1 MKPLKKKLIRKKLKA
16 AKKSVKT
23 ATKKVRKAAKAAAKT
38 AGKAAKQARK
48 STGAGQKHVVVLH
61 GIAVNKLF
69 MTGIS
74 GHLKKQGYTVHA
86 ISYPSRAKSWETL
99 VDEHIAPEIA
109 KIPAKKVD
117 FVVHSMGGLLTR
129 VYALKYGAEKIGR
142 VVMIGTP
149 NHGSDVADFLKSWPI
164 YKWYFGE
171 AGQTLGT
178 TPDGIHAKLP
188 PLNFECGIIAGENHL
203 FRFVRNALMP
213 NLKYP
218 HDGAVSVESTKVA
231 GMKDHTVIDG
241 DHSQMVWMPRVWKL
255 TSSFLKNGK
264 FAA

>member
-1 MKPLKKKLIRKKLKA
+1 MKPLKKKLKA
-16 AKKSVKT
+16 AKKAASSVKKT
-23 ATKKVRKAAKAAAKT
+23 VRKTAKT
-38 AGKAAKQARK
+38 AAKKISVKRNAKKKRTDGK
-48 STGAGQKHVVVLH
+48 QKHVVVLH

-69 MTGIS
+69 MTGIA
-74 GHLKKQGYTVHA
+74 GHLKKQGYTVHS

-99 VDEHIAPEIA
+99 VDEHIAPIIA
-109 KIPAKKVD
+109 AIPAAKVD

-149 NHGSDVADFLKSWPI
+149 NHGSDVADFLRSWPI
-164 YKWYFGE
+164 YQWYFGE

-178 TPDGIHAKLP
+178 TSDGIHAKLP
-188 PLNFECGIIAGENHL
+188 PVNFECGVIAGENHL
-203 FRFVRNALMP
+203 FRFVRNAIMP

-218 HDGAVSVESTKVA
+218 HDGAVSVESTRVD
-231 GMKDHTVIDG
+231 GMKDHTIVDG

-255 TSSFLKNGK
+255 ASSFLKNGK